1 MITLVPDIKTDNPM
15 FKKTKSESQLGIFSD
30 PNLFLSGKAETFYEK
45 QDAWHNLFRNQ
56 VTRRID
62 ESICKALFTEQ
73 TGAPNSS
80 VRVLIAMMILKEG
93 KGWSDAELF
102 EQGRYNLLIRSALG
116 LMNMD
121 DVIPT
126 ESTYYLF
133 RKRMVEYEKAKHIN
147 LLEKTFTSVTT
158 GQATDFEVSGKSIRM
173 DSKLLGSNIAWLSRY
188 ELIHETLRL
197 FCQDIR
203 ETIFT
208 YPLLD
213 SEKKVIENLLKE
225 KGNKVVYRSTS
236 DEVKTK
242 MQELG
247 SLAYKIIQL
256 FHFSCSKHYTTLH
269 RVFSEQFIVDESKTI
284 ISRSKEEISSH
295 SVQSPHDTDCHYRN
309 KDGNQV
315 KGYSINVTESCD
327 SEKLNLITGVDVRVV
342 SAADNEFL
350 QNGVNEA
357 KEIVTDTI
365 ENIHTDGAYHSTSN
379 QEFCKKENVDLLI
392 NAIQGPK
399 GRFDLFLGEDK
410 ELKVVDTLTN
420 EIVPAT
426 KLKNQDKWS
435 IKTNGLS
442 RYFITKQITAC
453 LLRRKIAAIPQKI
466 LNIRNNVEATIFQ
479 VGFHYPHDKSRYR
492 GLIKHKMWANIRC
505 LWVNFVRIV
514 NYVTLQHTTN
524 YFWPNSQSIKVLKMN
539 ISITIM
545 KFKIF
550 FFNPIRCY
558 QKINFLIF

>member
-1 MITLVPDIKTDNPM
+1 
-15 FKKTKSESQLGIFSD
+15 
-30 PNLFLSGKAETFYEK
+30 
-45 QDAWHNLFRNQ
+45 
-56 VTRRID
+56 
-62 ESICKALFTEQ
+62 
-73 TGAPNSS
+73 
-80 VRVLIAMMILKEG
+80 
-93 KGWSDAELF
+93 
-102 EQGRYNLLIRSALG
+102 
-116 LMNMD
+116 
-121 DVIPT
+121 
-126 ESTYYLF
+126 
-133 RKRMVEYEKAKHIN
+133 
-147 LLEKTFTSVTT
+147 
-158 GQATDFEVSGKSIRM
+158 M

-197 FCQDIR
+197 FCGDIR

-213 SEKKVIENLLKE
+213 SEKRVVENLLKE
-225 KGNKVVYRSTS
+225 KGNKAVYRSTS

-247 SLAYKIIQL
+247 SLAYKLIQL
-256 FHFSCSKHYTTLH
+256 FNFPCSKHYTTLNS
-269 RVFSEQFIVDESKTI
+269 VFLEQFIVDESKTI
-284 ISRSKEEISSH
+284 ISRNKEEISSH

-365 ENIHTDGAYHSTSN
+365 ENIHTDGAYHSTDN

-399 GRFDLFLGEDK
+399 GRFDLVLGEDK
-410 ELKVVDTLTN
+410 QLKVIDTFTN

-426 KLKNQDKWS
+426 KFKNQDKWS
-435 IKTNGLS
+435 IKTNGVY
-442 RYFITKQITAC
+442 RYFITKHITTC
-453 LLRRKIAAIPQKI
+453 SLRRKIAAIPQEI

-514 NYVTLQHTTN
+514 NHVTVQHTTTH
-524 YFWPNSQSIKVLKMN
+524 FWSNSWSIKSLKTNILIITMN
-539 ISITIM
+539 
-545 KFKIF
+545 FKIF
-550 FFNPIRCY
+550 FCNPIRCD
-558 QKINFLIF
+558 QKNIFLNF